1 MNSNHRA
8 RRVFSVALTA
18 VLVLALAACAGEYPN
33 TTFSRN
39 TEFGRQIDDI
49 WDLLLLLG
57 TIVFVIVEII
67 LVYAIWRYRRRPD
80 SPEPKHVHGNTTLEI
95 AWTLIPAL
103 ILVVIAVPTVRT
115 IFKTQAKAVPDA
127 LQVEV
132 IGHQWWWEFR
142 YPQYGVVTANDL
154 YIPIGKTVN
163 FSLKTADVL
172 HSFWV
177 PQLGG
182 KRDLISN
189 HTNYIWWT
197 PDSVTKAIAWNGFC
211 VEFCG
216 ASHANMRFR
225 SFVVPQAEFESW
237 LAHQKSPAAYGAT
250 APPPTA
256 GAGGTAGSAAS
267 TSVASLPSTKGAHA
281 QQPPPAAVPTP
292 LAGTPAR
299 DSADHDPAIHGS
311 TTTPVVTAGY
321 TYPLDQL
328 PAYVIPTTPLP
339 EKLDFPDN
347 LVGDPARGLQ
357 TYSSSSCIGCH
368 TISGNPMSIGVIGPN
383 LTHIATRSTIGA
395 GLFPN
400 DAPHMARWLKNAKLM
415 KPGSLMPPLGKDQ
428 IDPSTGKK
436 AMTGTLTDQQIADIV
451 AYLMALK

>member
-39 TEFGRQIDDI
+39 TEFGRQIDNI
-49 WDLLLLLG
+49 WDLLLMLG
-57 TIVFVIVEII
+57 TIVFIIVEVI
-67 LVYAIWRYRRRPD
+67 LVYTIWRYRRRPD

-95 AWTLIPAL
+95 AWTLIPAM
-103 ILVVIAVPTVRT
+103 ILVVIAVPTVKT
-115 IFKTQAKAVPDA
+115 ILKTQAKAVPDA

-154 YIPIGKTVN
+154 YLPIGKTVN

-182 KRDLISN
+182 KRDLIAN
-189 HTNYIWWT
+189 HTNHIWWT

-237 LAHQKSPAAYGAT
+237 LAHQKSPAAFGAT
-250 APPPTA
+250 APATA
-256 GAGGTAGSAAS
+256 PAT
-267 TSVASLPSTKGAHA
+267 T
-281 QQPPPAAVPTP
+281 PAAAPTPTP
-292 LAGTPAR
+292 LAGAPKS
-299 DSADHDPAIHGS
+299 DSAVHDPAMHGS
-311 TTTPVVTAGY
+311 ATTPVMTAGY

-328 PAYVIPTTPLP
+328 PAYVVPTTPMP
-339 EKLDFPDN
+339 AELDFPDN
-347 LVGDPARGLQ
+347 LVGDPERGMK
-357 TYSSSSCIGCH
+357 TYSSTACIGCH
-368 TISGNPMSIGVIGPN
+368 TISGNPNSIGVIGPN
-383 LTHIATRSTIGA
+383 LTHIATRSTIAA
-395 GLFPN
+395 GLYKN
-400 DAPHMARWLKNAKLM
+400 DAHHMARWIKNAKLM

-428 IDPSTGKK
+428 IDPTTGKK